1 MELTDQAVIEIVRD
15 AFYYVMVVV
24 GPILLAALI
33 IGLIISIF
41 QAATSISEQTLTF
54 VPKLIGVIIII
65 IIMLPFMIRSL
76 KSFAIEMI
84 KRIGMM

>member
-24 GPILLAALI
+24 GPILIAALI

-54 VPKLIGVIIII
+54 VPKLIGVIIVI
-65 IIMLPFMIRSL
+65 IIMLPFMISSL
-76 KSFAIEMI
+76 KTFAIEMI